1 MGLGK
6 YPPLEGPL
14 WIHWRWMMT
23 EQNNA
28 GRRRKRR
35 LLTPGVKYQV
45 WLEVVTG
52 QGSQRE
58 IADKWGVDRST
69 VTSIVKTAK
78 QGALDR
84 LAASRPGRAGKSSEQ
99 VALEDAESEIVRLR
113 ETITEQAVE
122 LHLHRGKES
131 WG

>member
-1 MGLGK
+1 
-6 YPPLEGPL
+6 
-14 WIHWRWMMT
+14 MMT
-23 EQNNA
+23 EEMSS
-28 GRRRKRR
+28 GRKRRRRR
-35 LLTPGVKYQV
+35 LLTPAEKYQV
-45 WLEVVTG
+45 WLEVVTA
-52 QGSQRE
+52 QGTQRE

-69 VTSIVKTAK
+69 VTSLVKTAK

-84 LAASRPGRAGKSSEQ
+84 LAASRPGRAGKSSDQ
-99 VALEDAESEIVRLR
+99 VALEDAEIEIIRLR

>member
-1 MGLGK
+1 
-6 YPPLEGPL
+6 
-14 WIHWRWMMT
+14 MT
-23 EQNNA
+23 EEMSS
-28 GRRRKRR
+28 GRKRRRRR
-35 LLTPGVKYQV
+35 LLTPAEKYQV

-69 VTSIVKTAK
+69 VTLIVKTAK

-84 LAASRPGRAGKSSEQ
+84 LAASRPGRAGKTSEQ
-99 VALEDAESEIVRLR
+99 VALEDAETEITRLR

>member
-1 MGLGK
+1 
-6 YPPLEGPL
+6 
-14 WIHWRWMMT
+14 MT
-23 EQNNA
+23 EEMSS
-28 GRRRKRR
+28 GRKRRRRR
-35 LLTPGVKYQV
+35 LLTPAEKYQV
-45 WLEVVTG
+45 WLEVVTD
-52 QGSQRE
+52 QGTQRE
-58 IADKWGVDRST
+58 IAEKWGVDRST

-84 LAASRPGRAGKSSEQ
+84 LTASRPGRAGKTSEQ
-99 VALEDAESEIVRLR
+99 VALEDAETEITRLR

>member
-1 MGLGK
+1 MIDESSGGK
-6 YPPLEGPL
+6 
-14 WIHWRWMMT
+14 
-23 EQNNA
+23 
-28 GRRRKRR
+28 RRKRR
-35 LLTPGVKYQV
+35 YLTAVEKFQV

-58 IADKWGVDRST
+58 VADRWGVDRST
-69 VTSIVKTAK
+69 VVGIVKTAK

-84 LAASRPGRAGKSSEQ
+84 LTASRPGRAGKSLEQ
-99 VALEDAESEIVRLR
+99 VALEDAAVEIARLR

-122 LHLHRGKES
+122 LHLHRGKER

>member
-1 MGLGK
+1 
-6 YPPLEGPL
+6 
-14 WIHWRWMMT
+14 MMT
-23 EQNNA
+23 EENNA
-28 GRRRKRR
+28 GRCRKRR
-35 LLTPGVKYQV
+35 LLTPAEKYQV

-84 LAASRPGRAGKSSEQ
+84 LAASRPGRAGKSPEQ
-99 VALEDAESEIVRLR
+99 VALEDAEAEIIRLR

-122 LHLHRGKES
+122 LHLHRGKER